1 MSRTVFAFLL
11 PELVS
16 PDKLRGKT
24 VVVIDVLRAST
35 TITATLAAGAREIVP
50 CLEVEE
56 ARRVAAERGDS
67 VRKGGERGG
76 LPIDGFE
83 FGNSPSEYTTER
95 VSGKTIAFTTTNGTK
110 AMQRCCEA
118 DLVVIGSFVNLAAV
132 CRVLADKREIVLLCA
147 GTCGEITAEDALFA
161 GAVVDSLSTSEQGKF
176 ELNDQAR
183 LARDAWRGG
192 RHASKFDLV
201 ESLRQTQGGRNLA
214 SIGLAGDIE
223 FAANIDAFDIVPQLD
238 TRNWRIRVVI

>member
-1 MSRTVFAFLL
+1 MSKTVAAYLL

-16 PDKLRGKT
+16 PDNLRGKT

-35 TITATLAAGAREIVP
+35 TITTALAVGAREIVP

-56 ARRVAAERGDS
+56 AQQVAAERGDT
-67 VRKGGERGG
+67 VLKGGERGG

-110 AMQRCCEA
+110 AMQRCREA

-132 CRVLADKREIVLLCA
+132 CQILADKQDVVLLCA

-161 GAVVDSLSTSEQGKF
+161 GAVVDSLSTAEQGEL

-183 LARDAWRGG
+183 LARDAWRTG
-192 RHASKFDLV
+192 RHVSNFDLV
-201 ESLRQTQGGRNLA
+201 ESLRQTRGGRNLA

-223 FAANIDAFDIVPQLD
+223 FAANVDAFDIVPQLD
-238 TRNWRIRVVI
+238 TQNWRIRVAI